1 MKTRNAALDL
11 SRFLAAFIVLAGH
24 FLYFDSNLT
33 DVAKID
39 LLQIFHTGAKSV
51 EYFFAL
57 SGFVLSQSST
67 SFNSRWLKARF
78 IRLMPIYVVCY
89 TLPLIAVLVL
99 VPKEL
104 HSQSPLALIF
114 GVTGLQAIS
123 SRYYLIGA
131 NSPLWSLSVEIYLS
145 ILLLFLM
152 RIKHYL
158 VFLILALALSL
169 TNIFVSHPILNALPY
184 FLAGIGISQ
193 LIQKTNIKN
202 IQHKALKFLL
212 LWICILFWI
221 VLPIAIPSF
230 LNIKNLQ
237 PLIDL
242 FFISATLIFFGL
254 IRISDQ
260 ISRLSIQLGLRSYVL
275 YASHAPILRICN
287 YLWIR
292 VFSPPE
298 TFTLTLAY
306 IFFGFACVAL
316 GTEIL
321 FRVIEKNAIAWSAKI
336 RKSQTS

>member
-33 DVAKID
+33 NVAKID

-67 SFNSRWLKARF
+67 SFKSRWLKARI
-78 IRLMPIYVVCY
+78 IRLMPIYIICY

-131 NSPLWSLSVEIYLS
+131 NSPLWSLSVELYLS

-152 RIKHYL
+152 RIKHHL
-158 VFLILALALSL
+158 LFLISALALSL
-169 TNIFVSHPILNALPY
+169 INIFVSHPILNALPY
-184 FLAGIGISQ
+184 FLVGIGTSQ
-193 LIQKTNIKN
+193 LIQKIEIKKN
-202 IQHKALKFLL
+202 QLITLKFLL
-212 LWICILFWI
+212 LWILILFWI
-221 VLPIAIPSF
+221 VFPIAIPSF
-230 LNIKNLQ
+230 LSIKYLQ

-242 FFISATLIFFGL
+242 FFISATLIFFGS
-254 IRISDQ
+254 IKISDQ
-260 ISRLSIQLGLRSYVL
+260 MSRISIQLGLRSYVL

-287 YLWIR
+287 EIWKRLHLSTGTI
-292 VFSPPE
+292 
-298 TFTLTLAY
+298 TLTFAY

-321 FRVIEKNAIAWSAKI
+321 FRVIEKKAIIWSAKM

>member
-33 DVAKID
+33 DVAKIN

-78 IRLMPIYVVCY
+78 IRLMPIYTICY
-89 TLPLIAVLVL
+89 TLPIIAVLVL

-104 HSQSPLALIF
+104 HSQSPIALIF
-114 GVTGLQAIS
+114 GVTGLQAIF
-123 SRYYLIGA
+123 SRYYLIGS
-131 NSPLWSLSVEIYLS
+131 NSPLWSLSVELYLS
-145 ILLLFLM
+145 IFLLFLM
-152 RIKHYL
+152 RIKHNL
-158 VFLILALALSL
+158 LFLISALALSL
-169 TNIFVSHPILNALPY
+169 INIFVSHPILNALPY
-184 FLAGIGISQ
+184 FLAGIGIS
-193 LIQKTNIKN
+193 LLTKKIEIKKN
-202 IQHKALKFLL
+202 QRKALKFLL
-212 LWICILFWI
+212 LCTLILFWI
-221 VLPIAIPSF
+221 VFPVALPFF
-230 LNIKNLQ
+230 LSVKYLQ

-260 ISRLSIQLGLRSYVL
+260 ISRISIQLGLRSYVL

-287 YLWIR
+287 QIWIR

-298 TFTLTLAY
+298 TFALTFAY
-306 IFFGFACVAL
+306 IIFGFACVAL

-321 FRVIEKNAIAWSAKI
+321 FRVIEKNAIIWSSKM
-336 RKSQTS
+336 RKLHNS